1 LGGRGVT
8 LESVKL
14 FFIAACLLASLTAC
28 NRPAGAAHEKH
39 YPFTG
44 KVVAVSA
51 SDHTATIDGAAI
63 PNYMDAMTMD
73 YPIKSAEDLK
83 KLKPGD
89 IISATV
95 NVDDSAGYNLSD
107 IKVTG
112 KK

>member
-1 LGGRGVT
+1 MRGVGVT
-8 LESVKL
+8 LESVKSFL
-14 FFIAACLLASLTAC
+14 LGACLLAALTSC
-28 NRPAGAAHEKH
+28 KQQAGGAHEKH

-44 KVVAVSA
+44 RVVAVSA
-51 SDHTATIDGAAI
+51 TDHTATIDGAAI
-63 PNYMDAMTMD
+63 PHYMDAMTMD

>member
-1 LGGRGVT
+1 M
-8 LESVKL
+8 S
-14 FFIAACLLASLTAC
+14 C
-28 NRPAGAAHEKH
+28 NRPASAAHEKH

-44 KVVAVSA
+44 RVVAVSA
-51 SDHTATIDGAAI
+51 SDHAATIDGAAI
-63 PNYMDAMTMD
+63 PNYMGAMTMD
-73 YPIKSAEDLK
+73 YPIKSEEDLK